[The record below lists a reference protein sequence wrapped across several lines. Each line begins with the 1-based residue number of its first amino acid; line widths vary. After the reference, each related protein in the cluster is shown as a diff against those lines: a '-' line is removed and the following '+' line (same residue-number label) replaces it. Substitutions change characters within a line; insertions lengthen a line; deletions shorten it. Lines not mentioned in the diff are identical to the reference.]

1 MNHLEGRVEPAFD
14 MARFEDLAASR
25 REWIASVLRP
35 WCQAA
40 PLAELRKAEQEWQ
53 DIAGR
58 IDADSTLWTWA
69 WSRFPNL
76 VHEGLSGVD
85 ETHEVRV
92 TLSGGSTVTGYP
104 DARKSQKGWLV
115 LVATGGSLSGEE
127 LGPYSIDEIFEVER
141 IG

>member
-1 MNHLEGRVEPAFD
+1 MNHLAGRLEPAFD
-14 MARFEDLAASR
+14 MASFEDLAASR
-25 REWIASVLRP
+25 REWIASVLKP

-40 PLAELRKAEQEWQ
+40 PLVELRKAEQEWQ

-58 IDADSTLWTWA
+58 IDTDSTLWTWA

-85 ETHEVRV
+85 ETHEVRI
-92 TLSGGSTVTGYP
+92 TLSGGSTFTGYP

-115 LVATGGSLSGEE
+115 LVATGGGSSGEE
-127 LGPYSIDEIFEVER
+127 LGPYSIDEILEVER